1 MREDKD
7 ATRREDAMQRLEA
20 AVAAGNAWG
29 AVEIVMTSPIL
40 DGLVRVLRAKWPALP
55 HADVDEATSQ
65 AVDDLHATIRKR
77 TPITNPVAW
86 LYKVADR
93 KAWRLN
99 MRHGRDQLRDPVDL
113 DAMGSATEQ
122 DGESPAT
129 TEEVVAIARTLLR
142 QFPQG
147 GHR

>member
-1 MREDKD
+1 
-7 ATRREDAMQRLEA
+7 
-20 AVAAGNAWG
+20 
-29 AVEIVMTSPIL
+29 
-40 DGLVRVLRAKWPALP
+40 
-55 HADVDEATSQ
+55 VDEATSQ